1 MKLPARFR
9 DGDLTP
15 KLLTVLREGYGLPQL
30 RADLVAGLTVLTYGV
45 FNRFDT
51 RVLTML
57 FGCFFLSGVLLFAAS
72 AFINTETVKT
82 FLNATG
88 ILKGA
93 GR

>member
-1 MKLPARFR
+1 MR
-9 DGDLTP
+9 
-15 KLLTVLREGYGLPQL
+15 LLLAAAAVFV
-30 RADLVAGLTVLTYGV
+30 LVAGLTVLTYGV

-51 RVLTML
+51 TVLTML
-57 FGCFFLSGVLLFAAS
+57 FGSFFLSGVLLFAAS

-93 GR
+93 GCSERP